1 MENIVSNSDSTEFNY
16 LQGYYLKI
24 SYSKNTIMIS
34 AYNLEK
40 MDGRRF
46 ESQLTITSLS
56 KLNRV
61 FQEMTKIRDIYNY
74 MVRLIKDNN
83 FKIGMEKDTLV
94 LTLIIQEQFMKS
106 DAKIVLCNYDRKYG
120 NSKNNQEYINILTN
134 EIMRLKKT
142 KNDTDELMEENKELK
157 NEINK
162 LKSAKS
168 EKKEPAPK
176 KVGLVVKKKKEKEL
190 IQIGCLRILKII
202 Q

>member
-1 MENIVSNSDSTEFNY
+1 MENIVSNLDSTEFNY

-24 SYSKNTIMIS
+24 SYSKNTLMIS
-34 AYNLEK
+34 SYNLEK

-46 ESQLTITSLS
+46 ESQLTIAGLS

-61 FQEMTKIRDIYNY
+61 FQEMTKIRDMYNY
-74 MVRLIKDNN
+74 MVKLIKDNN
-83 FKIGMEKDTLV
+83 FKIGMEKDNLV
-94 LTLIIQEQFMKS
+94 LTLIIQEKFMKN
-106 DAKIVLCNYDRKYG
+106 DAKIVLYNYDRKFG

-142 KNDTDELMEENKELK
+142 KNGTDKLMEENKELK

-168 EKKEPAPK
+168 ERKGPTPK
-176 KVGLVVKKKKEKEL
+176 KVGKMSLEEFNKKFN
-190 IQIGCLRILKII
+190 LKILND
-202 Q
+202 